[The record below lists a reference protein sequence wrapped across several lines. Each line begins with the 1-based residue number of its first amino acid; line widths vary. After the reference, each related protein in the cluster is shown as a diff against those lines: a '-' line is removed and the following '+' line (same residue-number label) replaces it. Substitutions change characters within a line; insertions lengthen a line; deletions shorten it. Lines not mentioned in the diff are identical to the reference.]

1 METISA
7 IETDS
12 VISEPNSVKSAR
24 GSVLSVED
32 LKVVFSGFKALKG
45 VDLDVGENEI
55 VTIIGPNGAGKST
68 LLDAIVGKSP
78 VASGHVY
85 YHGKEITNRSPYE
98 IARMGIGRKFQNPN
112 VYNDLSVFD
121 NILLALKGTH
131 GVFASIKSKLTAGK
145 RDKIISVLDRVGL
158 LEKGYSK
165 VSSLSHGQKQWVEIG
180 MVIAQDPTLV
190 LLDEPTAGMTPD
202 ETHLTGE
209 IIKTISQNH
218 SVVVIEHD
226 MEFVKQIAQRIVV
239 LHQGEKLTEGSVN
252 EVQSNPKVIEVYLGR
267 EQINAA

>member
-1 METISA
+1 MINSEAA
-7 IETDS
+7 IL
-12 VISEPNSVKSAR
+12 SVK
-24 GSVLSVED
+24 D

-45 VDLDVGENEI
+45 VNLDVGTNEI

-78 VASGHVY
+78 VASGNVY
-85 YHGKEITNRSPYE
+85 YKGEDITNKNSYD

-112 VYNDLSVFD
+112 VYNELSVFD
-121 NILLALKGTH
+121 NLLLALKGTH
-131 GVFASIKSKLTAGK
+131 GVFASIKAKLTAAK
-145 RDKIISVLDRVGL
+145 KDKIIDVLDRIGL
-158 LEKGYSK
+158 LDKGYAP

-180 MVIAQDPTLV
+180 MVLAQDPAVV

-202 ETHLTGE
+202 ETYATGE
-209 IIKTISQNH
+209 IIKTISANH

-239 LHQGEKLTEGSVN
+239 LHQGEKLTEGSVS

-267 EQINAA
+267 EQIDAA

>member
-1 METISA
+1 MATSSVVETGKVVNEASSSA
-7 IETDS
+7 SGTQ
-12 VISEPNSVKSAR
+12 
-24 GSVLSVED
+24 SVLSVKD

-45 VDLDVGENEI
+45 VDLEVGENEI

-85 YHGKEITNRSPYE
+85 YHGQDITNQSPYKV
-98 IARMGIGRKFQNPN
+98 ARMGIGRKFQNPN
-112 VYNDLSVFD
+112 VYNDLTVFD

-165 VSSLSHGQKQWVEIG
+165 VSSLSHGQKQ
-180 MVIAQDPTLV
+180 
-190 LLDEPTAGMTPD
+190 
-202 ETHLTGE
+202 
-209 IIKTISQNH
+209 
-218 SVVVIEHD
+218 
-226 MEFVKQIAQRIVV
+226 
-239 LHQGEKLTEGSVN
+239 
-252 EVQSNPKVIEVYLGR
+252 
-267 EQINAA
+267 

>member
-1 METISA
+1 MKIAESTVVNEVVTYQGAPS
-7 IETDS
+7 
-12 VISEPNSVKSAR
+12 
-24 GSVLSVED
+24 GSVLAVKD

-45 VDLDVGENEI
+45 VDLEVGANEI

-85 YHGKEITNRSPYE
+85 YQGKDITNKSPYD

-112 VYNDLSVFD
+112 VYNDLSVFE
-121 NILLALKGTH
+121 NILLALKGSH
-131 GVFASIKSKLTAGK
+131 GVFASIKSKLTRAK
-145 RDKIISVLDRVGL
+145 KDKIESVLEQIGL
-158 LEKGYSK
+158 LDKGFTK

-180 MVIAQDPTLV
+180 MVIAQDPAVV

-202 ETHLTGE
+202 ETHMTGE
-209 IIKTISQNH
+209 IIKMIAQNH

-239 LHQGEKLTEGSVN
+239 LHQGEKLAEGSVQ
-252 EVQSNPKVIEVYLGR
+252 EVQSNLKVIEVYLGR
-267 EQINAA
+267 EQIDAAA